1 MEKEKKKPGS
11 IHMYKNTACKQSYHN
26 LHDTARHNTIINF
39 KKVQIISKTNS
50 RIMQNRAKAW

>member
-1 MEKEKKKPGS
+1 MEKEKKPGS

-26 LHDTARHNTIINF
+26 LHDTARHNTII

-50 RIMQNRAKAW
+50 RIMQNRAKA